1 MRLRTQMR
9 RRTGGEAAPVVQVEV
24 APVVRRRHRV
34 HGEDVETS
42 RWRRGDVAVGVGATA
57 AHAISPAVPEGVEG
71 VRAQGSVAV
80 GQTGRGIYFSVRRI
94 FEFGGRWMQ
103 SRGRERDPRYLSSAN
118 ILGVLFVKG

>member
-42 RWRRGDVAVGVGATA
+42 RWRRRGRRRGDVAVGVGATA

-94 FEFGGRWMQ
+94 FEFGGRWMH
-103 SRGRERDPRYLSSAN
+103 G
-118 ILGVLFVKG
+118 